1 LASIRLSKVKETLDR
16 LRLESERV
24 KMVELSIN
32 EYSLLPGIFSEFM
45 ETMEKVGPNPFKGF

>member
-1 LASIRLSKVKETLDR
+1 LSKVKETLDR

-32 EYSLLPGIFSEFM
+32 EYDLLPGIFSEFM